1 MPWEGGLGWGVRILG
16 RPQVAASAWDSGQVL
31 GRPAMSQEPHSRTGG
46 PSVSPLGLLSWKPPA
61 PSQPLSCPHSPLPST
76 PAVTFSK
83 CCPTTSS
90 KHEWHHLVVPHN
102 PPPSGTQLDPQS
114 PSACPRP
121 PGFSFHRPEG
131 RVPSHHPPRA
141 HRNGGGVLIPAVKA
155 MLLLWQPLTRVQP
168 ADEHTRKI
176 PITEADVLTRAS
188 GRGPS
193 LVRQPVQG
201 QFLFPSNSWDRNLSR
216 KE

>member
-1 MPWEGGLGWGVRILG
+1 MPGILG
-16 RPQVAASAWDSGQVL
+16 RCLAGPPWA
-31 GRPAMSQEPHSRTGG
+31 RSRTGG
-46 PSVSPLGLLSWKPPA
+46 PSISPLGLLSWKPPA

-102 PPPSGTQLDPQS
+102 PPPSGTQLDPRS
-114 PSACPRP
+114 RSSCPPP

-141 HRNGGGVLIPAVKA
+141 HRNGGVLIPAVKA

-176 PITEADVLTRAS
+176 PTTEADVLTRAS

-193 LVRQPVQG
+193 LVRQPVRG
-201 QFLFPSNSWDRNLSR
+201 QFLFQSNSWDRNLSR

>member
-1 MPWEGGLGWGVRILG
+1 M
-16 RPQVAASAWDSGQVL
+16 AASAWDSGQVL

-131 RVPSHHPPRA
+131 RVPSHHPSRA
-141 HRNGGGVLIPAVKA
+141 HRNGGGGVCSSQRSRPCCCYGNHSPEFNQQMNIPGKY
-155 MLLLWQPLTRVQP
+155 Q
-168 ADEHTRKI
+168 
-176 PITEADVLTRAS
+176 
-188 GRGPS
+188 S
-193 LVRQPVQG
+193 LR
-201 QFLFPSNSWDRNLSR
+201 RTC
-216 KE
+216 